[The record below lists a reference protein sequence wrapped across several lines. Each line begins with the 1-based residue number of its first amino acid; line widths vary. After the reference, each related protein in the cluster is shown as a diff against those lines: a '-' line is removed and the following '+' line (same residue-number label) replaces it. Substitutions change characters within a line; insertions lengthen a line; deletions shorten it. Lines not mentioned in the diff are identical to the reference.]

1 MHKLLLFTLCYAVL
15 WIRND
20 YSGSGMIILDPDPAL
35 NFQSSGSRQKLRIQ
49 FMLFTVS
56 IFGNC
61 KQNHLKFN
69 RKEESIKNLP
79 FSISYNSPTVSV
91 VEPFRFGP
99 APTPAS

>member
-1 MHKLLLFTLCYAVL
+1 
-15 WIRND
+15 
-20 YSGSGMIILDPDPAL
+20 MIILDPDPAL

-69 RKEESIKNLP
+69 RKEESINYLP
-79 FSISYNSPTVSV
+79 FSISYYSPTAHKVQNSKRNHI
-91 VEPFRFGP
+91 FISLLFHI
-99 APTPAS
+99 